1 MQGIMISER
10 SDCDSPVAAAS
21 GGFSVGGSI
30 GNYKGVM
37 LCNRP
42 FAGTA
47 AAAKGGHVAA
57 AVGKQVF
64 VTGKVKSQVGFSGK
78 NIQIEKMLRKRLKQ
92 ETALTRHRRWLTD
105 LQRTKQALEDQY
117 TEDQRKKEEN
127 RRRFSERE
135 ARIRQMTREV
145 KVEVGRH
152 EDNASVPRGDDNEEE
167 TRTCPAKPEGEND
180 GGRKSK
186 TRRDQI
192 EDLHA
197 VHDQES
203 SRGNGGDSADL
214 RAAEKRR
221 KRDGKPCRPMWALTK
236 EKAEAENELKHEEE
250 VEVNLMG
257 YANRELTHT
266 GQSSATILSDGKMI
280 DCMGCLEASA
290 WRMRITVF
298 DPAVVFE

>member
-1 MQGIMISER
+1 MQGIMISE
-10 SDCDSPVAAAS
+10 SPDCDSPVAAAS

-64 VTGKVKSQVGFSGK
+64 VTGKVKSEVGFSGK
-78 NIQIEKMLRKRLKQ
+78 NIQIEKMLRKRIKQ
-92 ETALTRHRRWLTD
+92 ETALTRHRRWLAD
-105 LQRTKQALEDQY
+105 LQRTKQALQDQY

-135 ARIRQMTREV
+135 ARIRQMTREL
-145 KVEVGRH
+145 KFEVEGQ
-152 EDNASVPRGDDNEEE
+152 EDNVPLPRDDDKEEE
-167 TRTCPAKPEGEND
+167 TRACPAKPEEEKD
-180 GGRKSK
+180 SGRKSK

-192 EDLHA
+192 EEDLDV

-203 SRGNGGDSADL
+203 SRGNGGNPAEL

-266 GQSSATILSDGKMI
+266 G
-280 DCMGCLEASA
+280 
-290 WRMRITVF
+290 
-298 DPAVVFE
+298 